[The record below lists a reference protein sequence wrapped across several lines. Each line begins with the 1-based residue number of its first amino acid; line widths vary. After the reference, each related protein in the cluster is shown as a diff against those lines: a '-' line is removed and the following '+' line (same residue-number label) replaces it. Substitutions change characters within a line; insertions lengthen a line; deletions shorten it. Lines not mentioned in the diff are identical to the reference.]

1 MQWVR
6 DIAQSSYMMH
16 SQPQRLLLYSIVDF
30 STVCMAKQ
38 GRHAL
43 HFNEMLTKAY
53 IESVVHRAFEIM
65 AMLPKIQYVHNAI
78 KGIYK
83 SGALTSCLGGL
94 NGCPPAICTH
104 KVVCLWGTGCAQ
116 HSLCAM
122 FTCSLVRVYVQR
134 FRKGTSSI
142 RSLFRT
148 AAPYTRSW

>member
-6 DIAQSSYMMH
+6 DIAQSSCMLH

-94 NGCPPAICTH
+94 NGCPPAI
-104 KVVCLWGTGCAQ
+104 
-116 HSLCAM
+116 
-122 FTCSLVRVYVQR
+122 
-134 FRKGTSSI
+134 
-142 RSLFRT
+142 
-148 AAPYTRSW
+148 